1 MALSDLTLL
10 VTGSAGILGRR
21 LTPILAEDHRVIASI
36 HRSELK
42 LDQPAS
48 LKVEECD
55 LTDTDAA
62 ARLIDETNPD
72 VVINCAAM
80 TDVDG
85 CEENSVL
92 ADRVNSGVVKNLLHA
107 ISKQETY
114 FVQISTD
121 YVFDGKVGPYPEDS
135 ATNPVNI
142 YGQTKLDGEASVRSW
157 EGRSLVVRTSALYD
171 CHSTEKANLF
181 ASTYNRLR
189 NGEPVNAAS
198 DLYCNPIWTVNLARA
213 VKEAVEKQTCGI
225 LNIAGAA
232 YLSRYQFSMSIAKHY
247 GFPSKLV
254 NRLLLADM
262 NRRAERPLRAGVDIS
277 LASKTLKTEL
287 LSPDEV
293 FSLSDFNPD

>member
-1 MALSDLTLL
+1 MAPSDLTIL

-21 LTPILAEDHRVIASI
+21 LAPILAEDHRVIASI
-36 HRSELK
+36 HRNELK
-42 LDQPAS
+42 LDQPTT
-48 LKVEECD
+48 LKVKKCD

-72 VVINCAAM
+72 IVINCVAM

-85 CEENSVL
+85 CEENPVL
-92 ADRVNSGVVKNLLHA
+92 AERVNSGVVKNLLHA
-107 ISKQETY
+107 VSKEDTY
-114 FVQISTD
+114 FVQVSTD
-121 YVFDGKVGPYPEDS
+121 YVFDGKAGPYPEDS
-135 ATNPVNI
+135 AANPINM
-142 YGQTKLDGEASVRSW
+142 YGQTKLDGEAAVRSW

-189 NGEPVNAAS
+189 NGQPVNAAS
-198 DLYCNPIWTVNLARA
+198 DLYCNPIWTVNLASA
-213 VKEAVEKQTCGI
+213 LKEAVDKQACGI
-225 LNIAGAA
+225 LNIAGPA
-232 YLSRYQFSMSIAKHY
+232 YLSRYQFSMVIAEHY
-247 GFPSKLV
+247 GFPSELV
-254 NRLLLADM
+254 NRLSLADL

-277 LASKTLKTEL
+277 LTSKILKTEL

>member
-1 MALSDLTLL
+1 MAPSDLTIL

-36 HRSELK
+36 HRNGLK
-42 LDQPAS
+42 LDQPTT
-48 LKVEECD
+48 LEVKKCD

-72 VVINCAAM
+72 IVINCVAM

-85 CEENSVL
+85 CEENPVL
-92 ADRVNSGVVKNLLHA
+92 AESVNSRVVKNLLNA
-107 ISKQETY
+107 INKEETY

-121 YVFDGKVGPYPEDS
+121 YIFDGRAGPYPEDS
-135 ATNPVNI
+135 ATNPINM
-142 YGQTKLDGEASVRSW
+142 YGQTKLDGETSVRSW

-181 ASTYNRLR
+181 ASTYNRLK
-189 NGEPVNAAS
+189 NGEQVNAAS

-213 VKEAVEKQTCGI
+213 LKEAVEKRACGI
-225 LNIAGAA
+225 LNIAGPA
-232 YLSRYQFSMSIAKHY
+232 YLSRYQFSALIAEHY
-247 GFPSKLV
+247 GFSPELV
-254 NRLLLADM
+254 KRLPLADLK
-262 NRRAERPLRAGVDIS
+262 RRAERPLRAGVDIS
-277 LASKTLKTEL
+277 LTSKILKTEL

-293 FSLSDFNPD
+293 FSLPDFNPD